1 VARHLI
7 YTNKTSGG
15 IIMLGSTIDD
25 IIQTAGIVGL
35 AIIALFIGVQKLLK
49 DWKSSSAESNI
60 ITLMHTELDRM
71 SEQNTA
77 LSTELGRL
85 HSQIILLSQELQ
97 KLTLE
102 NQQLQAEVIALTK
115 EISALKA
122 LTRKD
127 LNGKIKIN

>member
-1 VARHLI
+1 
-7 YTNKTSGG
+7 
-15 IIMLGSTIDD
+15 MLGTNMDE
-25 IIQTAGIVGL
+25 IIQTTGIVGL
-35 AIIALFIGVQKLLK
+35 AVIAFFIGVQKLLK

-60 ITLMHTELDRM
+60 ITLMHSELDRM

-85 HSQIILLSQELQ
+85 HNQIILLSQELQ

-102 NQQLQAEVIALTK
+102 NQQLQTEVIALTK

-122 LTRKD
+122 LTRKEP
-127 LNGKIKIN
+127 NGKIKTN

>member
-1 VARHLI
+1 
-7 YTNKTSGG
+7 
-15 IIMLGSTIDD
+15 MLSSTIDEVTQ
-25 IIQTAGIVGL
+25 IAVIVGL
-35 AIIALFIGVQKLLK
+35 AVIAFFIGTQKLLK
-49 DWKSSSAESNI
+49 EWKSNSAESNI
-60 ITLMHTELDRM
+60 ITLMHNELDRM

-85 HSQIILLSQELQ
+85 HTQVILLTQELQ

-122 LTRKD
+122 LTRKES
-127 LNGKIKIN
+127 NGKIKIN

>member
-1 VARHLI
+1 MLTSTTDGLI
-7 YTNKTSGG
+7 E
-15 IIMLGSTIDD
+15 
-25 IIQTAGIVGL
+25 TAGIVGL
-35 AIIALFIGVQKLLK
+35 AVIAFFIGIQKLLK
-49 DWKSSSAESNI
+49 DWKATNAESSI

-97 KLTLE
+97 KLTVE
-102 NQQLQAEVIALTK
+102 NQQLQAEVVALTK

-122 LTRKD
+122 LTRKEVY
-127 LNGKIKIN
+127 GKITTN

>member
-1 VARHLI
+1 ML
-7 YTNKTSGG
+7 TNTADQ
-15 IIMLGSTIDD
+15 L
-25 IIQTAGIVGL
+25 IQTAGIVGL
-35 AIIALFIGVQKLLK
+35 AVIAFFIGVQKLLK
-49 DWKSSSAESNI
+49 DWKTTSAESNI

-97 KLTLE
+97 KLTVE
-102 NQQLQAEVIALTK
+102 NQQLQAEVVALTK

-127 LNGKIKIN
+127 LNGKIQTN

>member
-1 VARHLI
+1 
-7 YTNKTSGG
+7 
-15 IIMLGSTIDD
+15 MLGSTIDE
-25 IIQTAGIVGL
+25 ITQTAVIISL
-35 AIIALFIGVQKLLK
+35 AVIAIFIGTQKLLK
-49 DWKSSSAESNI
+49 EWKSNSAESNI

-77 LSTELGRL
+77 LSTELGKL
-85 HSQIILLSQELQ
+85 HTQIILLSQELQ